1 MLAVIWEEADVAVIV
16 KDVDESWAGSRQ
28 LLRQLRDLM
37 KGRASDEQRLERI
50 VALIAGQMTAEVC
63 SLYLLRPG
71 DVLELFAT
79 KGLKPEAVHMTR
91 LRLGEGLVGD
101 IAARARPLALA
112 DAQAHRNFAYRPET
126 GEEIYR
132 SLMGVP
138 ILRGGRVLG
147 VIALQ
152 NVERRD
158 YAAEEVEALET
169 VAMVLAEG
177 IAGSGLAGS
186 AESVPSLQP
195 ARLPAAM
202 LSEGLGMGAAVM
214 HQRGIVITR
223 IVAED
228 PEQELDRLS
237 QSLAAMQASLE
248 SVFNRS
254 ELAGAGEPR
263 EVLETFRLFSE
274 DRGWLNRIQD
284 AIRSGLTAEAAVQ
297 KVQSD
302 TRARMEQ
309 ISDPYLRERIVDL
322 EDLAYGLLHH
332 LLGDEDRAAS
342 SGLPAESVLV
352 ARNLGPAEL
361 LDYDPSCLKAVVLA
375 EGSPNAHVTIVA
387 RALGLPVVG
396 RCPEAL
402 TRIWPGDFLVVDAD
416 HAQVLARPGHAI
428 RETFAESTA
437 ARSRRQQDLADIRDL
452 PAVSADGVE
461 ISLNANAGLLI
472 DLPQVRDSGAE
483 GIGLY
488 RTEVPFMV
496 REAFPDVGAQTR
508 LYSSVLDGSGGLP
521 VVFRTL
527 DVGGDK
533 ILPYWGGSAEENPA
547 MGWRAVR
554 VTLDRPVLLRE
565 QLRALIRASQ
575 GRPLHVMFPMVSRVG
590 ELDQCRALLEQEL
603 ALARDEG
610 RELPERVRVG
620 VMIEVPA
627 LLWQLSAV
635 FERVDFVSVGSN
647 DLLQFLFAV
656 DRGNPDL
663 AKRYDVLSP
672 PVLKLFKWLVAEAD
686 RAGKPITI
694 CGEQA
699 GRPLE
704 AMALIGCGFRNL
716 SMQPSSIPRVK
727 AMLRSLAVGSV
738 SAYVD
743 FLAKQTCLS
752 VRERLRHYARDRG
765 VVLS

>member
-1 MLAVIWEEADVAVIV
+1 MIARDT
-16 KDVDESWAGSRQ
+16 DEGWSGSRH

-50 VALIAGQMTAEVC
+50 VALIARHMAAEVC
-63 SLYLLRPG
+63 SLYLSRPG

-79 KGLKPEAVHMTR
+79 QGLKPEAVHITR

-112 DAQAHRNFAYRPET
+112 DAQSHRNFAYRPET

-147 VIALQ
+147 VIAVQ

-158 YAAEEVEALET
+158 YSAEEVEALET

-186 AESVPSLQP
+186 TDSGATVQP
-195 ARLPAAM
+195 ARLLAAT
-202 LSEGLGMGAAVM
+202 LSEGLGMGVAVM

-228 PEQELDRLS
+228 PGQELDRLAE
-237 QSLAAMQASLE
+237 SLAAMQASLE
-248 SVFNRS
+248 SVLTRS
-254 ELAGAGEPR
+254 ELAGSGEPR
-263 EVLETFRLFSE
+263 EVLETFQLFAQ
-274 DRGWLNRIQD
+274 DRGWLSRIQD

-297 KVQSD
+297 KVQGD

-309 ISDPYLRERIVDL
+309 IVDPYLRERLADF
-322 EDLAYGLLHH
+322 EDLAYGLLRH
-332 LLGDEDRAAS
+332 LLGDDERAAATR
-342 SGLPAESVLV
+342 LPAESVLV

-361 LDYDPSCLKAVVLA
+361 LDYDPSRLKAVVLA

-416 HAQVLARPGHAI
+416 HAQVLARPGQSI
-428 RETFAESTA
+428 RETFAESMA
-437 ARSRRQQDLADIRDL
+437 ARSRRQQDLTVIRDL
-452 PAVSADGVE
+452 PAVSTDGIEV
-461 ISLNANAGLLI
+461 SLNANAGLLI
-472 DLPQVRDSGAE
+472 DLPQVQDSGAE

-496 REAFPDVGAQTR
+496 RDAFPDVEAQTR
-508 LYSSVLDGSGGLP
+508 LYGRVFDGSKNLP

-533 ILPYWGGSAEENPA
+533 ILPYWTGGAEENPA

-554 VTLDRPVLLRE
+554 ITLDRPVLLRE
-565 QLRALIRASQ
+565 QLRALIRASE
-575 GRPLHVMFPMVSRVG
+575 GRPLHVMFPMVSKVG
-590 ELDQCRALLEQEL
+590 ELDQCRGLLELELEL
-603 ALARDEG
+603 ARTEG
-610 RELPERVRVG
+610 RRLPDRLHVG

-627 LLWQLSAV
+627 LLWQLPAV

-656 DRGNPDL
+656 DRGSPEL
-663 AKRYDVLSP
+663 ARRYDVLCP
-672 PVLKLFKWLVAEAD
+672 PVLKLFKWLVAEAE
-686 RAGKPITI
+686 RAGKPIAL

-699 GRPLE
+699 GQPLE

-716 SMQPSSIPRVK
+716 SMAPSSIPRIK
-727 AMLRSLAVGSV
+727 AMLRSLAVEPLA
-738 SAYVD
+738 AYID
-743 FLAKQTCLS
+743 FLAGQTGHS